1 MRANHLMRE
10 NRSLT
15 VAALIGR
22 AVAACFLVGAAA
34 ADVVDRVAVVVGTT
48 VITESEVQQELRLTQ
63 LANGEP
69 LDMGREPRRAAAER
83 LVDQQL
89 LRNEI
94 EQEHFSPPAESEV
107 GAMLRK
113 FRQERFPSD
122 DQFQAALQ
130 KYGLTEQ
137 ELKQHFAW
145 QLTVL
150 RFTDSRF
157 RAGVPEA
164 PEQGA
169 NRLRPEAAADGAG
182 VDEQMDAWL
191 KDARSH
197 ARIVFKK
204 EAFQ

>member
-1 MRANHLMRE
+1 MRANRL
-10 NRSLT
+10 LQ
-15 VAALIGR
+15 VALCF
-22 AVAACFLVGAAA
+22 VAGAAA
-34 ADVVDRVAVVVGTT
+34 ADVVDRVAVVVGNS

-63 LANGEP
+63 LVNGEP
-69 LDMGREPRRAAAER
+69 PDTGPEQRRAAAER

-94 EQEHFSPPAESEV
+94 EQEHFSPPEESEID
-107 GAMLRK
+107 GMLRK
-113 FRQERFPSD
+113 FRQERFPGD
-122 DQFQAALQ
+122 GQFQAALQ
-130 KYGLTEQ
+130 KYGLTEK

-169 NRLRPEAAADGAG
+169 NRLRPGATDGAG

-191 KDARSH
+191 KDSRSH
-197 ARIVFKK
+197 TRIVFKK
-204 EAFQ
+204 GAFQ